1 MTPADRRILESAH
14 LPTARRHE
22 LSLELGLGITGATQR
37 LLQLLDDPEAEREY
51 PTIVHRQR
59 RLQEARRGSRSRQ
72 LPPVNS

>member
-14 LPTARRHE
+14 LPPARRQE

-51 PTIVHRQR
+51 PAIVRRQR
-59 RLQEARRGSRSRQ
+59 RLRDQGRATRSARR
-72 LPPVNS
+72 LAI